1 MLFSQKLVLAKTSLP
16 SPGGVVRTRLLL
28 KKNYSA
34 ALTFYH
40 RSRRRLVIESGW
52 HTVLLGEAGERKLTG
67 RITNPIIRLQE
78 RHQGFS
84 GLPH

>member
-1 MLFSQKLVLAKTSLP
+1 MLFSQKLVLTKTSLP

-40 RSRRRLVIESGW
+40 RSRSYLVIESGW
-52 HTVLLGEAGERKLTG
+52 HAVLLGEAGEQ
-67 RITNPIIRLQE
+67 NLQV
-78 RHQGFS
+78 G
-84 GLPH
+84 